1 MMNKREALGA
11 FEEVIFPEFNQAI
24 LAKIDTGAYQ
34 GAMHVDS
41 LEYSDDDIFF
51 SINGEKFKVESEN
64 IKHSKVKS
72 SSGHINRRPVIK
84 TEIIVNGKEYQT
96 WIGLTNR
103 KDMHFP
109 ALIGRYFLRTNKLLV
124 DVCKNSEL
132 DRDGRIIK

>member
-1 MMNKREALGA
+1 MDKSKIVGA
-11 FEEVIFPEFNQAI
+11 FEEVIFPEFNQVV
-24 LAKIDTGAYQ
+24 LAKVDTGAYR

-41 LEYSDDDIFF
+41 LEYSGDDIFF
-51 SINGEKFKVESEN
+51 SINGVKFKVESEN

-96 WIGLTNR
+96 WIGLANR

-124 DVCKNSEL
+124 DVSKNSEL
-132 DRDGRIIK
+132 DRDGRISK